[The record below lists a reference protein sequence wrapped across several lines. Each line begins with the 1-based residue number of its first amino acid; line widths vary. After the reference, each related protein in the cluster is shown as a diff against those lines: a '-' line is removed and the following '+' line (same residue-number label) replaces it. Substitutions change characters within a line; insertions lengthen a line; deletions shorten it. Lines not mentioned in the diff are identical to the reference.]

1 MDSGQELELEVRRLL
16 SSEVQEH
23 REFLQSQIKYVSW
36 GAGILLTLTIALL
49 GYYFGKSLPETKAQL
64 LAAIDAKVIDY
75 RIVETVKARLEERVD
90 LAVDSVVSSDS
101 TRENIDAQVSM
112 ASATVVSKAASEVED
127 RILQTVERE
136 IRSAQN
142 STAEQLLERVSL
154 PKGAVL

>member
-75 RIVETVKARLEERVD
+75 RI
-90 LAVDSVVSSDS
+90 
-101 TRENIDAQVSM
+101 
-112 ASATVVSKAASEVED
+112 
-127 RILQTVERE
+127 LQTVERE